1 MTNPQPNS
9 GDVDQTEIIEDGM
22 QGADGSTNA
31 DGLDPNADPRQV
43 LSELKENLGDLA
55 GEDQPE

>member
-22 QGADGSTNA
+22 QGAVGSTNA

-55 GEDQPE
+55 DEDQPE